1 METYSDG
8 DTFETEISYSLSG
21 ITRTGSMG
29 LISACMFKAP
39 LILSQKYKKNR
50 KQALSVF
57 DTI

>member
-8 DTFETEISYSLSG
+8 DTFETEISCSLSG

-39 LILSQKYKKNR
+39 LLNCKDRKK
-50 KQALSVF
+50 
-57 DTI
+57 